1 MKIPTFTAESRVR
14 LEAPGKS
21 FNVRKSPSQMA
32 EFELASAAPGIELTK
47 QALAFTNTLYKFE
60 VETKTNEAIIGAKEE
75 LLNLQNE
82 LQNSE
87 NIFDVFKEDGTG
99 LWETQ
104 SQEIYE
110 KLRES
115 IGTDKYAL
123 ANFDNAFAQTELSTR
138 FSLRDVIN
146 EKIIKR
152 REAALETSNDQL
164 VAKYSD
170 PYGNFSQEEIAF
182 NMAELDSMWQNAAR
196 HGFVNPDYVKAIKP
210 KNLLEIAK
218 NVAFGYAGRNPNLV
232 FALGQNLDVLD
243 QLANGELSEE
253 EAKLVA
259 APLPNGQWALTTLS
273 SIPREEATK
282 ILADVFTQ
290 ANKFQK
296 FRDEQIQRNE
306 DAVTRNFGSLKL
318 DVFSDNFDAGTRVN
332 VDDFLSKYTL
342 VPGIRDII
350 ENNELEEFIETDDE
364 NVRTIDG
371 NILRNA
377 VLPLLRDQKQISLD
391 EQNKLET
398 LIETQTGDRATNFAS
413 TSVRSVVNH
422 LEYLSTIGQLTTQNV
437 IEVRENLESA
447 DFKKF
452 YDAAEAIEQTAEAE
466 LNASLNENITII
478 RGELFAVDRDPI
490 NPEDQLANAAAQR
503 VSTVLRKEVRD
514 GLIQTEAQLIT
525 RAEELVSEEQ
535 KQYISNLKPLAQNI
549 VLQINGNKFFKGS
562 VSMQSTDPLGDL
574 EKAKDKAIAEN
585 PSSAASIE
593 SRYYQFYSQLSKFV
607 TRGVF
612 R

>member
-32 EFELASAAPGIELTK
+32 EFELASAAPAIELTK
-47 QALAFTNTLYKFE
+47 QALEFTNTLYKFE

-75 LLNLQNE
+75 LLNLQNQ

>member
-1 MKIPTFTAESRVR
+1 MRIPTFTAESRVR

-32 EFELASAAPGIELTK
+32 EFQLASAAPGIELTK
-47 QALAFTNTLYKFE
+47 QALEFSNTLYKFE
-60 VETKTNEAIIGAKEE
+60 VETKTNEAILGAKEA
-75 LLNLQNE
+75 LLNLENE
-82 LQNSE
+82 LQNSS

-115 IGTDKYAL
+115 IGTDRYAL
-123 ANFDNAFAQTELSTR
+123 ANFDNAFTQTELSSR
-138 FSLRDVIN
+138 FSLQNVIN

-152 REAALETSNDQL
+152 REAALATSNQQL
-164 VAKYSD
+164 INKYSD
-170 PYGNFSQEEIAF
+170 PYGNFDREQIAF
-182 NMAELDSMWQNAAR
+182 DMAESDQMWQNAAR
-196 HGFVNPDYVKAIKP
+196 HGFVNPDYVKAVKP

-232 FALGQNLDVLD
+232 YALGQNLDVLD

-253 EAKLVA
+253 EAKLFA

-296 FRDEQIQRNE
+296 FRDEQIKRNE
-306 DAVTRNFGSLKL
+306 EAVTRNFGSLKL
-318 DVFSDNFDAGTRVN
+318 DVFSDSFDAGTRVD

-350 ENNELEEFIETDDE
+350 ENNKLEEFIDIDDE

-377 VLPLLRDQKQISLD
+377 VLPLLRDGKQITLK
-391 EQNKLET
+391 EQDDLET
-398 LIETQTGDRATNFAS
+398 LIETQTGDMATNFAS

-422 LEYLSTIGQLTTQNV
+422 LEYLSTIGQLTKQNV
-437 IEVRENLESA
+437 IEVRGNLESS

-452 YDAAEAIEQTAEAE
+452 FDAAEAIEQTAEAE

-503 VSTVLRKEVRD
+503 VSTALRKEVRD
-514 GLIQTEAQLIT
+514 GAIQTEAQLIT

-549 VLQINGNKFFKGS
+549 VMQINGNKFFKGS

-574 EKAKDKAIAEN
+574 EKAKDKLIAEN
-585 PSSAASIE
+585 PTSAASIE
-593 SRYYQFYSQLSKFV
+593 SIYYQFYAQLSKFV

>member
-1 MKIPTFTAESRVR
+1 MRIPTFTAESRVR

-32 EFELASAAPGIELTK
+32 EFQLASAAPGIELTK
-47 QALAFTNTLYKFE
+47 QALEFTNTLYKFE
-60 VETKTNEAIIGAKEE
+60 VETKTNEAILGAKEA
-75 LLNLQNE
+75 LLNLENE
-82 LQNSE
+82 LQNSS

-110 KLRES
+110 NLRES
-115 IGTDKYAL
+115 IGTDRYAL
-123 ANFDNAFAQTELSTR
+123 ANFDNAFTQTELSSR
-138 FSLRDVIN
+138 FSLQNVIN

-152 REAALETSNDQL
+152 REAALATSNQQL
-164 VAKYSD
+164 VNKYSD
-170 PYGNFSQEEIAF
+170 PYGNFDREQIAF
-182 NMAELDSMWQNAAR
+182 DMAESDQMWQNAAR
-196 HGFVNPDYVKAIKP
+196 HGFVNPDYVKVIKP

-232 FALGQNLDVLD
+232 YALGQNLDVLD

-253 EAKLVA
+253 EAKLFA

-306 DAVTRNFGSLKL
+306 EAVTRNFGSLKL
-318 DVFSDNFDAGTRVN
+318 DVFSNNFDAGTRVN

-350 ENNELEEFIETDDE
+350 ENNKLEEFIDIDDE

-377 VLPLLRDQKQISLD
+377 VLPLLRDGKQISLD

-422 LEYLSTIGQLTTQNV
+422 LEYLSTIGQLTKENV
-437 IEVRENLESA
+437 IEVRENLESS
-447 DFKKF
+447 DFQKF
-452 YDAAEAIEQTAEAE
+452 YDAAEAIEQTAETE
-466 LNASLNENITII
+466 LNASLNETIKI
-478 RGELFAVDRDPI
+478 VRGELFAVDKDPVLS
-490 NPEDQLANAAAQR
+490 EDILANAAAQK
-503 VSTVLRKEVRD
+503 VSTILRREVRD
-514 GLIQTEAQLIT
+514 GAIQSEAELIS
-525 RAEELVSEEQ
+525 RANELVQLEQ
-535 KQYISNLKPLAQNI
+535 EQYISNLKTPAQNVI
-549 VLQINGNKFFKGS
+549 TNINDNSYFRNSLTMRSK
-562 VSMQSTDPLGDL
+562 DPLGDL
-574 EKAKDKAIAEN
+574 ERAKDKAIAEN
-585 PSSAASIE
+585 PDSAVSIE
-593 SRYYQFYSQLSKFV
+593 SVYYQFYGQLSKFV

-612 R
+612 K

>member
-32 EFELASAAPGIELTK
+32 EFELASAAPAIELTK
-47 QALAFTNTLYKFE
+47 QALEFTNTLYKFE

-371 NILRNA
+371 NILRDA

-437 IEVRENLESA
+437 IEVRGNLESA

-478 RGELFAVDRDPI
+478 RGDLFAVDRDPI

-514 GLIQTEAQLIT
+514 GLIKTEAQLIT

-535 KQYISNLKPLAQNI
+535 KQYISNLKPIAQNI
-549 VLQINGNKFFKGS
+549 VLQINDNKFFKGS

-593 SRYYQFYSQLSKFV
+593 SRYYLFYSQLSKFV

>member
-318 DVFSDNFDAGTRVN
+318 DVFSDNFDAGTRVD
-332 VDDFLSKYTL
+332 VDEFLSKYTL

>member
-437 IEVRENLESA
+437 IEVRENLESS
-447 DFKKF
+447 DFQKF